1 MTGDDPLNP
10 PGVILAGGR
19 SRRMGQ
25 NKADVLLGPKTL
37 LAHVVDRIRPQV
49 STLALNVAE
58 DAFGDIKDDGRGT
71 ALPRVPDTLPG
82 RRGPLAGILAAMRH
96 TAASHPHVT
105 HVLTV
110 PVDSPF
116 LPGDLMARFAEV
128 ATTSEAIAIA
138 SSDGN
143 LHPVCGL
150 WPVSLADTLQTFLEG
165 PDEPRVKGFLE
176 GQKTSVVDFELRVTA
191 LGPLD
196 PFLNVNTPDDLETA
210 RRFLET
216 HP

>member
-1 MTGDDPLNP
+1 MNGDQPLNP

-25 NKADVLLGPKTL
+25 DKATVLLGTRTL
-37 LAHVVDRIRPQV
+37 LEHVVARLRPQV
-49 STLALNVAE
+49 CALALNVPQDSAAGNSE
-58 DAFGDIKDDGRGT
+58 A

-96 TAASHPHVT
+96 TAAQHPHVT

-110 PVDSPF
+110 PIDSPF
-116 LPGDLMARFAEV
+116 LPKDLMARLAEH
-128 ATTSEAIAIA
+128 AASSEAIAIA
-138 SSDGN
+138 ASDGH

-150 WPVSLADTLQTFLEG
+150 WPVSLAETLQAFLEG
-165 PDEPRVKGFLE
+165 PDEPRVRSFLE
-176 GQKTSVVDFELRVTA
+176 GQKTAVVEFDLSVTA

-196 PFLNVNTPDDLETA
+196 PFLNLNTPEDLDIA
-210 RRFLET
+210 RRLLET